1 MTGGRFDFDDGGTY
15 CGGWEDGKAHGHGIC
30 TGPKG
35 QGEYAGSWS
44 HGFEIVGVYTWPSGN
59 TYQGYWSQGKRH
71 GLGVENKGKW
81 TYRGEWS
88 HGFKGRYGVRQSHNT
103 PARYDGTWSNGLQD
117 GYGIETYGDGG
128 TYQGQWMGG
137 MRHGYGVRQSVPYGM
152 ATVIRSPLRT
162 SLASLRSEQSNGN
175 ALQDLS
181 ATTPTGDASST
192 GGAGGGRGG
201 FVLNFHSDG
210 EVAAAAAAG
219 KKKGLFRRGSLFGSL
234 RQLRKSD
241 SRTSISSKRSTAR
254 SDAAMSRISS
264 SDANSTVSLG
274 DGEPGEDDPL
284 LRLEDHVDATTT
296 ETYMGEWKN
305 DKRNGFGVSERSN
318 GMKYE
323 GEWLN
328 NKRHGYGCTVFP
340 DGTREEGKYKNNVL
354 VRGIKKQ
361 LIPLKNPKTKEKA
374 ERAVEAAQRAGA
386 IARSKVEIAASRT
399 AHARTKSEAADQSA
413 ISAAQDSEIARSVA
427 RELSPNFHQPGPDYI
442 KQQGMEP
449 PVEIKEVPV
458 ETKEK
463 KDSPHFYRKGTT
475 PPHSPVVSPGGSG
488 PPSPHSKKKGHQ
500 LANSTGHRS
509 SKEEK
514 TSRKPSK
521 EEKPSRKISKD
532 ERPSKKSSREER
544 TSVAD
549 PARAPPPAPAPALA
563 PPPPRQEQAP
573 PKPPKAPEPQAP
585 APAAT
590 PTPGA
595 PVNGQLHT
603 EYHSYYVKPPT
614 RALPPPEREEDYE
627 EEPIELALAR
637 MPPAPKS
644 SGGPAPRPP
653 SQMGS
658 KGDGKLRKQDSL
670 KPKSLADAKKAS
682 VEIADALT
690 EESGPNSILVAMV
703 MLLNI
708 GLAIVFVHFLT

>member
-59 TYQGYWSQGKRH
+59 TYRGYWSQGKRH

-81 TYRGEWS
+81 MYRGEWS
-88 HGFKGRYGVRQSHNT
+88 HGFKGRYGIRQSHNT
-103 PARYDGTWSNGLQD
+103 PARFDGTWSNGLQD

-175 ALQDLS
+175 VLQDLS
-181 ATTPTGDASST
+181 SPGDAP
-192 GGAGGGRGG
+192 AGSRGG
-201 FVLNFHSDG
+201 FVLNFHSDS
-210 EVAAAAAAG
+210 EVVT

-241 SRTSISSKRSTAR
+241 SRTSISSKRSSAR

-264 SDANSTVSLG
+264 SDANSTISIG
-274 DGEPGEDDPL
+274 DGELPDEDLP
-284 LRLEDHVDATTT
+284 LEDHVDATTT

-340 DGTREEGKYKNNVL
+340 DATKEEGKYKNNVL
-354 VRGIKKQ
+354 VRGIRKQ
-361 LIPLKNPKTKEKA
+361 LIPLKNPKTKEKVD
-374 ERAVEAAQRAGA
+374 RAVEAAQRAAA

-399 AHARTKSEAADQSA
+399 AHARTKSEAADQAA
-413 ISAAQDSEIARSVA
+413 ISAVHDSEIARAVA
-427 RELSPNFHQPGPDYI
+427 RELAPNFYQPGPDYI
-442 KQQGMEP
+442 KQPQKE

-458 ETKEK
+458 EKTEK
-463 KDSPHFYRKGTT
+463 PNKDSPQFYRKGTT
-475 PPHSPVVSPGGSG
+475 PPRSPVANAVVTP
-488 PPSPHSKKKGHQ
+488 PPSPHSSKKKKDQ
-500 LANSTGHRS
+500 LPNSS
-509 SKEEK
+509 S
-514 TSRKPSK
+514 SRKTSK
-521 EEKPSRKISKD
+521 EEKPSRKTSK
-532 ERPSKKSSREER
+532 EEKTKSGRKLSKEER
-544 TSVAD
+544 VPVA
-549 PARAPPPAPAPALA
+549 
-563 PPPPRQEQAP
+563 EAP
-573 PKPPKAPEPQAP
+573 PKPAKSQPPP
-585 APAAT
+585 ASVYP
-590 PTPGA
+590 PPSV
-595 PVNGQLHT
+595 PVNGEVHS
-603 EYHSYYVKPPT
+603 EYHSYYVKAPT
-614 RALPPPEREEDYE
+614 RVRPPPDPEEDRE
-627 EEPIELALAR
+627 EEPTILDLAR
-637 MPPAPKS
+637 MPPQPPKS
-644 SGGPAPRPP
+644 YSITPKP
-653 SQMGS
+653 SLRENKS
-658 KGDGKLRKQDSL
+658 DPKLRKQDSL

-682 VEIADALT
+682 MDIADNM
-690 EESGPNSILVAMV
+690 EETGPNSVLVAMV

-708 GLAIVFVHFLT
+708 GLAIIFVHFLT

>member
-59 TYQGYWSQGKRH
+59 TYRGYWSQGKRH

-81 TYRGEWS
+81 MYRGEWS
-88 HGFKGRYGVRQSHNT
+88 HGFKGRYGIRQSHNT

-175 ALQDLS
+175 VLQDLS
-181 ATTPTGDASST
+181 SPGDAP
-192 GGAGGGRGG
+192 AGSRGG
-201 FVLNFHSDG
+201 FVLNFHSDS
-210 EVAAAAAAG
+210 EVVT

-241 SRTSISSKRSTAR
+241 SRTSISSKRSSAR

-264 SDANSTVSLG
+264 SDANSTISIG
-274 DGEPGEDDPL
+274 DGELPDEDLP
-284 LRLEDHVDATTT
+284 LEDHVDATTT

-340 DGTREEGKYKNNVL
+340 DATKEEGKYKNNVL
-354 VRGIKKQ
+354 VRGIRKQ
-361 LIPLKNPKTKEKA
+361 LIPLKNPKTKEKVD
-374 ERAVEAAQRAGA
+374 RAVEAAQRAAA

-413 ISAAQDSEIARSVA
+413 ISAVHDSEIARAVA
-427 RELSPNFHQPGPDYI
+427 RELAPNFYQPGPDYI
-442 KQQGMEP
+442 KQPQKE

-458 ETKEK
+458 EKTEK
-463 KDSPHFYRKGTT
+463 PNKDSPQFYRKGTT
-475 PPHSPVVSPGGSG
+475 PPRSPVANAVVTP
-488 PPSPHSKKKGHQ
+488 PPSPHSSKKKKDQ
-500 LANSTGHRS
+500 LPNSS
-509 SKEEK
+509 S
-514 TSRKPSK
+514 SRKTSK
-521 EEKPSRKISKD
+521 EEKPSRKTSK
-532 ERPSKKSSREER
+532 EEKPSHKTSKEEKAKSGRKLSKEER
-544 TSVAD
+544 VPVA
-549 PARAPPPAPAPALA
+549 
-563 PPPPRQEQAP
+563 EAP
-573 PKPPKAPEPQAP
+573 PKPAKSQPPP
-585 APAAT
+585 ASASP
-590 PTPGA
+590 PPSV
-595 PVNGQLHT
+595 PVNGEVHS
-603 EYHSYYVKPPT
+603 EYHSYYVKAPT
-614 RALPPPEREEDYE
+614 RVRPPPDPEEDRE
-627 EEPIELALAR
+627 EEPTILDLAR
-637 MPPAPKS
+637 MPPQPPKS
-644 SGGPAPRPP
+644 YSITPKP
-653 SQMGS
+653 SLRENKS
-658 KGDGKLRKQDSL
+658 DPKLRKQDSL

-682 VEIADALT
+682 MEIADSM
-690 EESGPNSILVAMV
+690 EETGPNSVLVAMV

-708 GLAIVFVHFLT
+708 GLAIIFVHFLT

>member
-59 TYQGYWSQGKRH
+59 TYRGYWSQGKRH
-71 GLGVENKGKW
+71 GLGVENKGRW
-81 TYRGEWS
+81 IYRGEWS

-162 SLASLRSEQSNGN
+162 SMASLRSEQSNGTV
-175 ALQDLS
+175 LQDLS
-181 ATTPTGDASST
+181 SPADTPTGT
-192 GGAGGGRGG
+192 RGG
-201 FVLNFHSDG
+201 FVLNFHSDS
-210 EVAAAAAAG
+210 EVVTG

-241 SRTSISSKRSTAR
+241 SRTSISSKRSSAR
-254 SDAAMSRISS
+254 SDATMSRISS
-264 SDANSTVSLG
+264 SDANSTISIG
-274 DGEPGEDDPL
+274 DGELPDEDLPQ
-284 LRLEDHVDATTT
+284 EDHVDATTT

-340 DGTREEGKYKNNVL
+340 DATKEEGKYKNNVL
-354 VRGIKKQ
+354 VRGIRKQ
-361 LIPLKNPKTKEKA
+361 LIPLKNPKTKEKVD
-374 ERAVEAAQRAGA
+374 RAVEAAQRAAA

-399 AHARTKSEAADQSA
+399 AHARTKSEAADQAS
-413 ISAAQDSEIARSVA
+413 ISAVHDSEIARSVA
-427 RELSPNFHQPGPDYI
+427 RELSPNFYQPGPDYV
-442 KQQGMEP
+442 KQQTKE

-458 ETKEK
+458 EKKKESP

-475 PPHSPVVSPGGSG
+475 PPRSPVTNTTATP
-488 PPSPHSKKKGHQ
+488 PPSPHSSKKKGH
-500 LANSTGHRS
+500 LTNSTGH
-509 SKEEK
+509 K
-514 TSRKPSK
+514 TSK
-521 EEKPSRKISKD
+521 EEKPSRKISK
-532 ERPSKKSSREER
+532 EEKSSQKSVKEER
-544 TSVAD
+544 SSRKVSKEERLPVAD
-549 PARAPPPAPAPALA
+549 GPKSLHVQVEAPPKPAKAQQPPVVLA
-563 PPPPRQEQAP
+563 PPPPSLAQEI
-573 PKPPKAPEPQAP
+573 
-585 APAAT
+585 
-590 PTPGA
+590 
-595 PVNGQLHT
+595 PVNGQLHS
-603 EYHSYYVKPPT
+603 EYHSYYVKAQT
-614 RALPPPEREEDYE
+614 RIAPPPDPDPEDLE
-627 EEPIELALAR
+627 EEPSALALAR
-637 MPPAPKS
+637 MPPQPPKS
-644 SGGPAPRPP
+644 FSVPPPKPASLRENKSDP
-653 SQMGS
+653 
-658 KGDGKLRKQDSL
+658 KLRKQDSL
-670 KPKSLADAKKAS
+670 KPKSLADTKKGS
-682 VEIADALT
+682 MDIADSM
-690 EESGPNSILVAMV
+690 EERGPNSILVAMV

-708 GLAIVFVHFLT
+708 GLAIIFVHFLT

>member
-59 TYQGYWSQGKRH
+59 TYKGYWSQGKRH

-81 TYRGEWS
+81 IYRGEWS

-162 SLASLRSEQSNGN
+162 SMASLRSEQSNGTV
-175 ALQDLS
+175 LQDLS
-181 ATTPTGDASST
+181 SPADTPTGN
-192 GGAGGGRGG
+192 RGG
-201 FVLNFHSDG
+201 FVLNFHSDS
-210 EVAAAAAAG
+210 EVVTG

-241 SRTSISSKRSTAR
+241 SRTSISSKRSSAR
-254 SDAAMSRISS
+254 SDATMSRISS
-264 SDANSTVSLG
+264 SDANSTISIG
-274 DGEPGEDDPL
+274 DGELQDEDL
-284 LRLEDHVDATTT
+284 LLEDHVDATTT
-296 ETYMGEWKN
+296 ESYMGEWKN

-340 DGTREEGKYKNNVL
+340 DGTKEEGKYKNNVL
-354 VRGIKKQ
+354 VRGIRKQ
-361 LIPLKNPKTKEKA
+361 LIPLKNPKTKEKVD
-374 ERAVEAAQRAGA
+374 RAVEGAQRAAA

-399 AHARTKSEAADQSA
+399 AHARTKSEAADQAA
-413 ISAAQDSEIARSVA
+413 ISAVQDAEIARAVA
-427 RELSPNFHQPGPDYI
+427 RELAPNFYQPGPDYV
-442 KQQGMEP
+442 KQQFKE
-449 PVEIKEVPV
+449 PVEMKEVPV
-458 ETKEK
+458 VK
-463 KDSPHFYRKGTT
+463 KDDSPSDSPHFYRKGTT
-475 PPHSPVVSPGGSG
+475 PPHSPLNSPVGS
-488 PPSPHSKKKGHQ
+488 PPHSPHSSKKKGHHH
-500 LANSTGHRS
+500 LANHNSRKTSKEEQQPSRKT

-514 TSRKPSK
+514 SAHKASKDERSSKKPSK
-521 EEKPSRKISKD
+521 EERMSPSPPPD
-532 ERPSKKSSREER
+532 VP
-544 TSVAD
+544 V
-549 PARAPPPAPAPALA
+549 PPPAV
-563 PPPPRQEQAP
+563 
-573 PKPPKAPEPQAP
+573 
-585 APAAT
+585 
-590 PTPGA
+590 

-603 EYHSYYVKPPT
+603 EYHSYYVKAPVKG
-614 RALPPPEREEDYE
+614 PPPPDPEEDPE
-627 EEPIELALAR
+627 EEPSALALAR
-637 MPPAPKS
+637 LPPQSRSANTPTPK
-644 SGGPAPRPP
+644 PASVRD
-653 SQMGS
+653 SQS
-658 KGDGKLRKQDSL
+658 DPKLRKQDSL
-670 KPKSLADAKKAS
+670 KPKSLADTKKAS
-682 VEIADALT
+682 MEIAETT
-690 EESGPNSILVAMV
+690 EETVSGPNSILVAMV

-708 GLAIVFVHFLT
+708 GLAIIFVHFLT

>member
-59 TYQGYWSQGKRH
+59 TYRGYWSQGKRH

-81 TYRGEWS
+81 MYRGEWS

-162 SLASLRSEQSNGN
+162 SLASLRSEQSNGTV
-175 ALQDLS
+175 LQDLS
-181 ATTPTGDASST
+181 SPTDTPTGS
-192 GGAGGGRGG
+192 RGG
-201 FVLNFHSDG
+201 FVLNFHSDS
-210 EVAAAAAAG
+210 EVVTG

-241 SRTSISSKRSTAR
+241 SRTSISSKRSSAR

-264 SDANSTVSLG
+264 SDANSTISIG
-274 DGEPGEDDPL
+274 DGELQDEDLP
-284 LRLEDHVDATTT
+284 LEDHVDATTT

-340 DGTREEGKYKNNVL
+340 DATKEEGKYKNNVL
-354 VRGIKKQ
+354 VRGIRKQ
-361 LIPLKNPKTKEKA
+361 LIPLKNPKTKEKVD
-374 ERAVEAAQRAGA
+374 RAVEGAQRAAA

-399 AHARTKSEAADQSA
+399 AHARTKSEAAEQAAVSA
-413 ISAAQDSEIARSVA
+413 VHDSEIARAVA
-427 RELSPNFHQPGPDYI
+427 RELSPNFYQPGPDYI
-442 KQQGMEP
+442 KQQSKE

-458 ETKEK
+458 EKKEK
-463 KDSPHFYRKGTT
+463 SPKDSPHFYRKGTT
-475 PPHSPVVSPGGSG
+475 PPHSPVTSPVATP
-488 PPSPHSKKKGHQ
+488 PPSPLSSKKKGQ
-500 LANSTGHRS
+500 LANST
-509 SKEEK
+509 
-514 TSRKPSK
+514 SRKTSK
-521 EEKPSRKISKD
+521 EEKPSRKISKEERSSHKASKEERPNRKLSKE
-532 ERPSKKSSREER
+532 ERPSVPDGPKSSHVHVE
-544 TSVAD
+544 
-549 PARAPPPAPAPALA
+549 APAKPAKTHQPTAASA
-563 PPPPRQEQAP
+563 PPPPQP
-573 PKPPKAPEPQAP
+573 PAV
-585 APAAT
+585 
-590 PTPGA
+590 
-595 PVNGQLHT
+595 PVNGELHT

-614 RALPPPEREEDYE
+614 KGPPPPDPEEDIE
-627 EEPIELALAR
+627 EEPSALALAR
-637 MPPAPKS
+637 MPPQPPRSFSTPTPK
-644 SGGPAPRPP
+644 PASIRE
-653 SQMGS
+653 S
-658 KGDGKLRKQDSL
+658 KSDHKLRKQDSL
-670 KPKSLADAKKAS
+670 KPKSLADTKKAS
-682 VEIADALT
+682 MEIAENM
-690 EESGPNSILVAMV
+690 EETGPNSILVAMV

-708 GLAIVFVHFLT
+708 GLAIIFVHFLT

>member
-59 TYQGYWSQGKRH
+59 TYKGYWSQGKRH

-81 TYRGEWS
+81 IYRGEWS

-117 GYGIETYGDGG
+117 GYGIETYVDGG

-162 SLASLRSEQSNGN
+162 SLASLRSEQSNG
-175 ALQDLS
+175 AVLQELS
-181 ATTPTGDASST
+181 SPTETPTGS
-192 GGAGGGRGG
+192 RGG
-201 FVLNFHSDG
+201 FVLNFHSDT
-210 EVAAAAAAG
+210 EVVTG

-241 SRTSISSKRSTAR
+241 SRTSISSKRSSAR

-264 SDANSTVSLG
+264 SDANSTISIG
-274 DGEPGEDDPL
+274 DGELPDEDLP
-284 LRLEDHVDATTT
+284 LEDHVDATTT

-340 DGTREEGKYKNNVL
+340 DGTKEEGKYKNNVL
-354 VRGIKKQ
+354 VRGIRKQ
-361 LIPLKNPKTKEKA
+361 LIPLKNPKTKEKVD
-374 ERAVEAAQRAGA
+374 RAVEGAQRAAA

-399 AHARTKSEAADQSA
+399 AHARTKSEAAEQAA
-413 ISAAQDSEIARSVA
+413 ISAVHESEIARAVA

-442 KQQGMEP
+442 KQQFKE

-458 ETKEK
+458 EKK
-463 KDSPHFYRKGTT
+463 DKSPKDSPHFYRKGTT
-475 PPHSPVVSPGGSG
+475 PPHSPVASPVATP
-488 PPSPHSKKKGHQ
+488 PPSPHSGKKKGQ
-500 LANSTGHRS
+500 TANSNA
-509 SKEEK
+509 
-514 TSRKPSK
+514 SRKTSK
-521 EEKPSRKISKD
+521 EEKPLRKTSKEEKISHKNSKE
-532 ERPSKKSSREER
+532 ERPNRKQTHTE
-544 TSVAD
+544 
-549 PARAPPPAPAPALA
+549 APAKPAKLQPSAATALA
-563 PPPPRQEQAP
+563 TSHPP
-573 PKPPKAPEPQAP
+573 
-585 APAAT
+585 T
-590 PTPGA
+590 L
-595 PVNGQLHT
+595 PVNGELHS
-603 EYHSYYVKPPT
+603 EYHSYYVKAPT
-614 RALPPPEREEDYE
+614 RVPPPPDPEEDVE
-627 EEPIELALAR
+627 EEPSAQALAR
-637 MPPAPKS
+637 MPPQPLKPLGTTTPK
-644 SGGPAPRPP
+644 PP
-653 SQMGS
+653 SIPES
-658 KGDGKLRKQDSL
+658 KSDQKLRKQDSL
-670 KPKSLADAKKAS
+670 KPKSLADTKKAS
-682 VEIADALT
+682 MEIVET
-690 EESGPNSILVAMV
+690 SEERGPNSILVAMV

-708 GLAIVFVHFLT
+708 GLAIIFVHFLT

>member
-162 SLASLRSEQSNGN
+162 SLASLRSEQSNGTV
-175 ALQDLS
+175 LQDLS
-181 ATTPTGDASST
+181 SPADTPTGS
-192 GGAGGGRGG
+192 RGG
-201 FVLNFHSDG
+201 FVLNFHSDS
-210 EVAAAAAAG
+210 EVVTG

-241 SRTSISSKRSTAR
+241 SRTSISSKRSSAR

-264 SDANSTVSLG
+264 SDANSTISLG
-274 DGEPGEDDPL
+274 DGEVPDDDLP
-284 LRLEDHVDATTT
+284 LEDHVDATTT

-328 NKRHGYGCTVFP
+328 NKRHGYGCTIFP
-340 DGTREEGKYKNNVL
+340 DGTKEEGKYKNNVL
-354 VRGIKKQ
+354 VRGIRKQ
-361 LIPLKNPKTKEKA
+361 LIPLKNPKTKEKVD
-374 ERAVEAAQRAGA
+374 RAVEGAQRAAA

-399 AHARTKSEAADQSA
+399 AHARTKSEAADQAA
-413 ISAAQDSEIARSVA
+413 ISAIQDSEIARAVA

-442 KQQGMEP
+442 KQQFME

-458 ETKEK
+458 EKK
-463 KDSPHFYRKGTT
+463 DSSPKDSPHFYRKGTT
-475 PPHSPVVSPGGSG
+475 PPHSPATSPGATP
-488 PPSPHSKKKGHQ
+488 PPSPHSSKKKGQ
-500 LANSTGHRS
+500 LANSTSRKT

-514 TSRKPSK
+514 PSRKTSK

-532 ERPSKKSSREER
+532 ERSSRKTSKEER
-544 TSVAD
+544 PAVAD
-549 PARAPPPAPAPALA
+549 GPRAPPPHD
-563 PPPPRQEQAP
+563 EAP
-573 PKPPKAPEPQAP
+573 PKPPKVQEPSPAPVSPHQAP
-585 APAAT
+585 AI
-590 PTPGA
+590 
-595 PVNGQLHT
+595 PVNGQLHA
-603 EYHSYYVKPPT
+603 EYHSYYVKAPV
-614 RALPPPEREEDYE
+614 RGAPPPDPEEDPE
-627 EEPIELALAR
+627 EEPSALALAR
-637 MPPAPKS
+637 MPPPPPKS
-644 SGGPAPRPP
+644 FSTPTPKPASIRE
-653 SQMGS
+653 S
-658 KGDGKLRKQDSL
+658 KSDHKLRKQDSL
-670 KPKSLADAKKAS
+670 KPKSLADTKK
-682 VEIADALT
+682 
-690 EESGPNSILVAMV
+690 GPNSILVAMV

-708 GLAIVFVHFLT
+708 GLAIIFVHFLT

>member
-59 TYQGYWSQGKRH
+59 TYRGYWSQGKRH

-81 TYRGEWS
+81 MYRGEWS
-88 HGFKGRYGVRQSHNT
+88 HGFKGRYGIRQSHNT
-103 PARYDGTWSNGLQD
+103 PARFDGTWSNGLQD

-175 ALQDLS
+175 VLQDLS
-181 ATTPTGDASST
+181 SPGDAP
-192 GGAGGGRGG
+192 AGSRGG
-201 FVLNFHSDG
+201 FVLNFHSDS
-210 EVAAAAAAG
+210 EVVT

-241 SRTSISSKRSTAR
+241 SRTSISSKRSSAR

-264 SDANSTVSLG
+264 SDANSTISIG
-274 DGEPGEDDPL
+274 DGELPDEDLP
-284 LRLEDHVDATTT
+284 LEDHVDATTT

-340 DGTREEGKYKNNVL
+340 DATKEEGKYKNNVL
-354 VRGIKKQ
+354 VRGIRKQ
-361 LIPLKNPKTKEKA
+361 LIPLKNPKTKEKVD
-374 ERAVEAAQRAGA
+374 RAVEAAQRAAA
-386 IARSKVEIAASRT
+386 IARSKVEIAAS
-399 AHARTKSEAADQSA
+399 S
-413 ISAAQDSEIARSVA
+413 IPV
-427 RELSPNFHQPGPDYI
+427 ELILVLIMSLVVCMLRPDYI
-442 KQQGMEP
+442 KQPQKE

-458 ETKEK
+458 EKTEK
-463 KDSPHFYRKGTT
+463 PNKDSPQFYRKGTT
-475 PPHSPVVSPGGSG
+475 PPRSPVANAVVTP
-488 PPSPHSKKKGHQ
+488 PPSPHSSKKKKDQ
-500 LANSTGHRS
+500 LPNSS
-509 SKEEK
+509 S
-514 TSRKPSK
+514 SRKTSK
-521 EEKPSRKISKD
+521 EEKPSRKTSK
-532 ERPSKKSSREER
+532 EEKTKSGRKLSKEER
-544 TSVAD
+544 VPVA
-549 PARAPPPAPAPALA
+549 
-563 PPPPRQEQAP
+563 EAP
-573 PKPPKAPEPQAP
+573 PKPAKSLPPP
-585 APAAT
+585 ASVYP
-590 PTPGA
+590 PPSV
-595 PVNGQLHT
+595 PVNGEVHS
-603 EYHSYYVKPPT
+603 EYHSYYVKAPT
-614 RALPPPEREEDYE
+614 RVRPPPDPEEDRE
-627 EEPIELALAR
+627 EEPTILDLAR
-637 MPPAPKS
+637 MPPQPPKS
-644 SGGPAPRPP
+644 YSITPKP
-653 SQMGS
+653 SLRENKS
-658 KGDGKLRKQDSL
+658 DPKLRKQDSL

-682 VEIADALT
+682 MDIADSM
-690 EESGPNSILVAMV
+690 EETGPNSVLVAMV

-708 GLAIVFVHFLT
+708 GLAIIFVHFLT

>member
-59 TYQGYWSQGKRH
+59 TYRGYWSQGKRH

-81 TYRGEWS
+81 IYRGEWS

-152 ATVIRSPLRT
+152 AAVIRSPLRT
-162 SLASLRSEQSNGN
+162 SLASLRSEQSNG
-175 ALQDLS
+175 AVLQDLS
-181 ATTPTGDASST
+181 PPADTPTGS
-192 GGAGGGRGG
+192 RGG
-201 FVLNFHSDG
+201 FVLNFHSDS
-210 EVAAAAAAG
+210 EAVAG

-241 SRTSISSKRSTAR
+241 SRTSISSKRSSAR

-264 SDANSTVSLG
+264 SDANSTISIG
-274 DGEPGEDDPL
+274 DGELQDEDLPQ
-284 LRLEDHVDATTT
+284 EDHVDATTT

-340 DGTREEGKYKNNVL
+340 DGTKEEGKYKNNVL
-354 VRGIKKQ
+354 VRGIRKQ
-361 LIPLKNPKTKEKA
+361 LIPLKNPKTKEKVD
-374 ERAVEAAQRAGA
+374 RAVEGAQRAAA

-399 AHARTKSEAADQSA
+399 AHARTKSEAADQAALSA
-413 ISAAQDSEIARSVA
+413 VHDSEIARAVA
-427 RELSPNFHQPGPDYI
+427 RELAPNFYQPGPDYI
-442 KQQGMEP
+442 KQQLKE

-458 ETKEK
+458 EKKESSP

-475 PPHSPVVSPGGSG
+475 PPHSPVASPGGSP
-488 PPSPHSKKKGHQ
+488 PPSPQSSKKKGQ
-500 LANSTGHRS
+500 VANSSG
-509 SKEEK
+509 
-514 TSRKPSK
+514 SRKISR
-521 EEKPSRKISKD
+521 EEKPSRKTSKQEEKPSHKTNKD
-532 ERPSKKSSREER
+532 ERSSKKQNKEER
-544 TSVAD
+544 LSVVDGPKGSHVHA
-549 PARAPPPAPAPALA
+549 
-563 PPPPRQEQAP
+563 EAP
-573 PKPPKAPEPQAP
+573 PKPAKAPQPPPTSAPPQPP
-585 APAAT
+585 AI
-590 PTPGA
+590 
-595 PVNGQLHT
+595 PVNGELHT
-603 EYHSYYVKPPT
+603 EYHSYYVKAPT
-614 RALPPPEREEDYE
+614 RVRPPPDPEEYLD
-627 EEPIELALAR
+627 EEPSALALAR
-637 MPPAPKS
+637 MPPPPPKS
-644 SGGPAPRPP
+644 FSTPTPKPA
-653 SQMGS
+653 STAES
-658 KGDGKLRKQDSL
+658 KSDTKLRKQDSI
-670 KPKSLADAKKAS
+670 KPKSLTDTKKAS
-682 VEIADALT
+682 MEIAESM
-690 EESGPNSILVAMV
+690 EESGPNSVLVAMV

-708 GLAIVFVHFLT
+708 GLAIIFVHFLT